1 MNNLF
6 HKTWDDLQMS
16 ERSELYLLYVG
27 KEVIK
32 RSSKPFKNGQAINIV
47 KDIVY

>member
-27 KEVIK
+27 KEVMMIQLLNVD
-32 RSSKPFKNGQAINIV
+32 SVEYCNCF
-47 KDIVY
+47 